1 MPKYQQIIKMLH
13 ISQLPPQT
21 FPKTWSRWGIS
32 THFEEQIPKI
42 PDSNLLLSP
51 GMIEHLCKQLLNI
64 PVHLN
69 KIGIKNPFSCLLRAK
84 SIKFR

>member
-1 MPKYQQIIKMLH
+1 MPKYQQTVRTLYINHLH
-13 ISQLPPQT
+13 LQP
-21 FPKTWSRWGIS
+21 FPKTWSRWAIS
-32 THFEEQIPKI
+32 IHFEEQIPKI

-51 GMIEHLCKQLLNI
+51 SMIKHLCKQLLDI

-84 SIKFR
+84 CIKFR